1 MLDHIEKILIN
12 ENDLKLTCTG
22 CKYSENRIV
31 KNQDVFKRFEKDFR
45 KRHLRCGE
53 KLTQNVSH

>member
-22 CKYSENRIV
+22 CKYSENRMV
-31 KNQDVFKRFEKDFR
+31 KNQDVFKRFEKNFR
-45 KRHLRCGE
+45 IRHLRCGE
-53 KLTQNVSH
+53 KLTQNVST

>member
-22 CKYSENRIV
+22 CKNSENRIV
-31 KNQDVFKRFEKDFR
+31 NNQDVFKRFEKNFR
-45 KRHLRCGE
+45 TRHLKCGE
-53 KLTQNVSH
+53 KLTQTVST

>member
-45 KRHLRCGE
+45 KRHIRCGE
-53 KLTQNVSH
+53 KLTQTVST

>member
-1 MLDHIEKILIN
+1 MLDYIEKILIN

-53 KLTQNVSH
+53 KLTQTVST

>member
-31 KNQDVFKRFEKDFR
+31 NNQDVFKRFEKKFR
-45 KRHLRCGE
+45 TRHLKCGE
-53 KLTQNVSH
+53 KLTQTVST

>member
-31 KNQDVFKRFEKDFR
+31 KNQDVFKRFEKNFR
-45 KRHLRCGE
+45 TRHLRCGE
-53 KLTQNVSH
+53 KLTQNVST

>member
-31 KNQDVFKRFEKDFR
+31 NNQDVFKRFEKNFR
-45 KRHLRCGE
+45 ARHLKCGE
-53 KLTQNVSH
+53 KLTQTVST

>member
-12 ENDLKLTCTG
+12 ENDLKLTCTV
-22 CKYSENRIV
+22 CKYIENRMV

-53 KLTQNVSH
+53 KLTQTVST

>member
-1 MLDHIEKILIN
+1 MNHIKKVMIN
-12 ENDLKLTCTG
+12 TTDLTLTCTV

-45 KRHLRCGE
+45 KRHEKCG
-53 KLTQNVSH
+53 KK

>member
-45 KRHLRCGE
+45 KRHEKCGE
-53 KLTQNVSH
+53 KLKQNVST

>member
-12 ENDLKLTCTG
+12 ENDLKLTCTV
-22 CKYSENRIV
+22 CKNIENRIV

-45 KRHLRCGE
+45 KRHEKCG
-53 KLTQNVSH
+53 KK